1 MTSDPKR
8 RCTWP
13 ANDTLYLEYHD
24 VEWGTPSYN
33 DRHLF
38 EMLILE
44 SMQSGLSWI
53 TILRKREAFRTAFK
67 NFEIESVAR
76 FTEKKIEKLLA
87 DPGIIRN
94 RAKILATIENARA
107 ATKVLQKTDSLAD
120 FLWETVGGAPKQ
132 NSWKSGS
139 EIPALTDES
148 KALAKR
154 LKEHGF
160 KFLGP
165 TTCYAF
171 MQAVGMVNDHLVECF
186 RHEELG
192 RARR

>member
-24 VEWGTPSYN
+24 AEWGTPSYN

-76 FTEKKIEKLLA
+76 FTEKKIGKLLA

>member
-139 EIPALTDES
+139 EIPVLTDES

>member
-1 MTSDPKR
+1 MTSDSKR
-8 RCTWP
+8 RCTWA

-24 VEWGTPSYN
+24 IEWGAPSYN

-38 EMLILE
+38 EMLVLE

-94 RAKILATIENARA
+94 RAKILATIENAKA

-120 FLWETVGGAPKQ
+120 FLWETVGGVPKQ